1 MIQLADN
8 AAKNKPR
15 VLIFSLA
22 YFPLVGGAEIAVK
35 EITDRLGDVF
45 DFDLVTL
52 QFNEDWPKEEKMG
65 PTRVFR
71 LKKGFILPKLL
82 FPLKAAILAQKLY
95 SRRPYCLVWSIMAA
109 YAGLAG
115 LFFKLLHPR
124 TPALL
129 TLQEGDSEKHILSRV
144 GVFYP
149 LWRLIFKKADYI
161 QAISNYLA
169 GFARRH
175 GARCPIEVVPNGV
188 NLGKFKVESLK
199 LKVDDQKVIITTSR
213 LVYKN
218 GVDVLIR
225 AFARLKDL
233 QLTTYNLQL
242 LIVGDGPERE
252 ALELQ
257 VKSYKLKD
265 HIRFVGHVDPDLIP
279 QYLAQADIFVRPSRS
294 EGLGNSFLEAM
305 AAGLP
310 VIGTAVGGIPEF
322 LKDGQT
328 GLFCRV
334 DDPQDLAEKIK
345 LVFDNPDLSGRLI
358 ENGRKLVEER
368 YSWDTVSERLDSV
381 FRKLTTC
388 NLKLKTVLLATGIY
402 PPEIGGPATYAAL
415 LEKELPK
422 RGIGVTVLPF
432 RIVRNWPKGFRHL
445 LYFVKLLRLG
455 LGHDLVFAQD
465 TISVGLPSVLAAK
478 LLGKKFLIR
487 VPGDYVWEQAVQRF
501 GVKDAIDIFQSKK
514 YGWKVEFLRS
524 VQKFVVNQA
533 DVVITPS
540 NYFRDL
546 VRGWVKDKTKVITIY
561 NGIELAQSAK
571 RKAQSERSKTIV
583 SAGRLVPWKG
593 FGMVIEMM
601 RDLPEWRLIIIGD
614 GPEYANL
621 KSQISN
627 LKLGDRI
634 KLTGA
639 IPREQVLEYLSRA
652 AAFVLNTSFE
662 SFSYQIVEAMSLG
675 VPVITT
681 KIGNLEEIVS
691 SGIDGFLVS
700 PNDKYGFVGLIKRL
714 DQDNNLRL
722 AVSEN
727 ARAKSRVFDLANT
740 LSELE
745 KVLKV

>member
-1 MIQLADN
+1 M
-8 AAKNKPR
+8 
-15 VLIFSLA
+15 
-22 YFPLVGGAEIAVK
+22 
-35 EITDRLGDVF
+35 
-45 DFDLVTL
+45 
-52 QFNEDWPKEEKMG
+52 
-65 PTRVFR
+65 
-71 LKKGFILPKLL
+71 
-82 FPLKAAILAQKLY
+82 
-95 SRRPYCLVWSIMAA
+95 
-109 YAGLAG
+109 
-115 LFFKLLHPR
+115 
-124 TPALL
+124 
-129 TLQEGDSEKHILSRV
+129 
-144 GVFYP
+144 
-149 LWRLIFKKADYI
+149 
-161 QAISNYLA
+161 
-169 GFARRH
+169 
-175 GARCPIEVVPNGV
+175 
-188 NLGKFKVESLK
+188 
-199 LKVDDQKVIITTSR
+199 
-213 LVYKN
+213 
-218 GVDVLIR
+218 
-225 AFARLKDL
+225 
-233 QLTTYNLQL
+233 
-242 LIVGDGPERE
+242 
-252 ALELQ
+252 
-257 VKSYKLKD
+257 
-265 HIRFVGHVDPDLIP
+265 
-279 QYLAQADIFVRPSRS
+279 
-294 EGLGNSFLEAM
+294 
-305 AAGLP
+305 
-310 VIGTAVGGIPEF
+310 
-322 LKDGQT
+322 
-328 GLFCRV
+328 
-334 DDPQDLAEKIK
+334 
-345 LVFDNPDLSGRLI
+345 
-358 ENGRKLVEER
+358 
-368 YSWDTVSERLDSV
+368 DSV

-540 NYFRDL
+540 NYFRHL
-546 VRGWVKDKTKVITIY
+546 VRGWVKDKNKVITIY
-561 NGIELAQSAK
+561 NGVEISKLPLDFARGRQAP
-571 RKAQSERSKTIV
+571 RSKIIV

>member
-1 MIQLADN
+1 
-8 AAKNKPR
+8 
-15 VLIFSLA
+15 
-22 YFPLVGGAEIAVK
+22 
-35 EITDRLGDVF
+35 
-45 DFDLVTL
+45 
-52 QFNEDWPKEEKMG
+52 
-65 PTRVFR
+65 
-71 LKKGFILPKLL
+71 
-82 FPLKAAILAQKLY
+82 
-95 SRRPYCLVWSIMAA
+95 MAA

-524 VQKFVVNQA
+524 VQKFVVDQA

-546 VRGWVKDKTKVITIY
+546 VRGWVKDKNKVITIY